1 MSGEDRIPRFRRG
14 VRFRYDQVRAA
25 WVLLAPEKLFM
36 PDVVAVEI
44 LKLVNGERSIAA
56 ISDDLATRFDAP
68 RERIGREATEALED
82 LSLRGA
88 LEL

>member
-14 VRFRYDQVRAA
+14 VRLRYDHVRGA

-36 PDVVAVEI
+36 PDAVAVEI
-44 LKLVNGERSIAA
+44 LKLVDGDRPIAA
-56 ISDDLATRFDAP
+56 ISDELAARFDAP
-68 RERIGREATEALED
+68 RERIGRDATEALED